1 MSPGSKRKSESTKI
15 RLKKAGAI
23 AADIYRVTIV
33 EALDSW
39 LAEGSTGRD
48 LKMHGP

>member
-33 EALDSW
+33 EALGW
-39 LAEGSTGRD
+39 PKEALAET
-48 LKMHGP
+48 

>member
-1 MSPGSKRKSESTKI
+1 M
-15 RLKKAGAI
+15 

-39 LAEGSTGRD
+39 LAEGSAGGGGNLNYGLGVKERMD
-48 LKMHGP
+48 LTASPI

>member
-1 MSPGSKRKSESTKI
+1 MDRVVDPKRI
-15 RLKKAGAI
+15 GGAI

-48 LKMHGP
+48 LKCMALEE

>member
-1 MSPGSKRKSESTKI
+1 M
-15 RLKKAGAI
+15 

-39 LAEGSTGRD
+39 LAEGSAGGGGD
-48 LKMHGP
+48 LISSMSGGSWANGG